1 MISRYLF
8 LLLLLTPAVSALAES
23 PGLDSSKAVADKDA
37 SATKPVLSVKMQAL
51 LETIKTPEMAMGEA
65 EKYQQNGQF
74 GLAKLV
80 LQHGIELAK
89 SSGKE
94 FSELSDEM
102 EYNMPLLEAKELMIS
117 GKPDQAEEILQALAE
132 QFGSDYRRNNE
143 INALLG
149 AMSQSRA
156 LAAAKNNNER
166 EVTKSVRRKLSA
178 YYRKNNIFPNY
189 AQLNILLPPGDEVL
203 QNYEIVYYKVV
214 PNAYRLVLRN
224 LHNSENL
231 LKIEATG
238 LIK

>member
-1 MISRYLF
+1 MSFRYFF
-8 LLLLLTPAVSALAES
+8 LLALLMPAGAALAEGS
-23 PGLDSSKAVADKDA
+23 DTETSKVVADTA
-37 SATKPVLSVKMQAL
+37 VSGSKPGLSVKMQAL
-51 LETIKTPEMAMGEA
+51 LETITTPEMALEEA
-65 EKYQQNGQF
+65 KKYQQNGQF
-74 GLAKLV
+74 GLAKIV

-89 SSGKE
+89 SSGKD
-94 FSELSDEM
+94 FIELSDEM
-102 EYNMPLLEAKELMIS
+102 EYAMPLLEAKELMIT

-156 LAAAKNNNER
+156 LAAAKRNNER
-166 EVTKSVRRKLSA
+166 EVTKSVRGRLSE
-178 YYRKNNIFPNY
+178 YYRKNDVFPNY

-203 QNYEIVYYKVV
+203 QNYEIIYYKVV